1 MNNREEKLI
10 DADKLIQWIN
20 SERVELDSEGQ
31 SALNM
36 VLNEIVNRAF
46 DLSDR
51 NIGIDDSN
59 GKKMCEGSIIKI
71 TFDTNYIDK
80 EHYIGVVEYGAERG
94 YPAFDLEPWIDC
106 GMNALSW
113 LKSESD
119 PSVIKYEVIGN
130 IKDNPELLEV
140 K

>member
-1 MNNREEKLI
+1 MKVI
-10 DADKLIQWIN
+10 DADKLVNWII
-20 SERVELDSEGQ
+20 SERDKLDLEGQ
-31 SALNM
+31 SALYT
-36 VLNEIVNRAF
+36 VLNEIVSGTF
-46 DLSDR
+46 DLTNR
-51 NIGIDDSN
+51 YIGIDDSD

-80 EHYIGVVEYGAERG
+80 DFYIGVIEYGGKRD

-130 IKDNPELLEV
+130 IKDNPELLED

>member
-1 MNNREEKLI
+1 MKMI
-10 DADKLIQWIN
+10 DVDKLSQWIN
-20 SERVELDSEGQ
+20 SERVELEAEGQ

-36 VLNEIVNRAF
+36 VLKEIVNGTF
-46 DLSDR
+46 DLTDHY
-51 NIGIDDSN
+51 IGIDDSN
-59 GKKMCEGSIIKI
+59 GKKMCEGSIVKI

-80 EHYIGVVEYGAERG
+80 DFYIGVIKYGADRG

-106 GMNALSW
+106 DMNAISW

-140 K
+140 

>member
-1 MNNREEKLI
+1 MKII
-10 DADKLIQWIN
+10 DVDKLTQWIN
-20 SERVELDSEGQ
+20 TERMELDSGGQ
-31 SALNM
+31 SAYSMILK
-36 VLNEIVNRAF
+36 EIESRTF

-51 NIGIDDSN
+51 YIGVDDSN

-71 TFDTNYIDK
+71 TFDTNYSEK
-80 EHYIGVVEYGAERG
+80 EYYIGVIEYGADRG

-106 GMNALSW
+106 EMNAISW

-140 K
+140 KQ